1 MFYAHLKSEMIIL
14 KKGAD
19 VISQLKKEKLTKSSI
34 GFVPTMGALHKGHIS
49 LLEKCKETC
58 KLTVC
63 SIFINPT
70 QFNNADDFKKY
81 PVTLEQDIYTLEKNG
96 CDILFM
102 PDVNDMY
109 PDGTIS
115 KKHFD
120 LGYMENI
127 LEGKFRP
134 GHFQGV
140 CQVVSRLLQIIHPTH
155 LFIGQKD
162 YQQCMAIK
170 KLLKLENLNI
180 QIIICPTLREENGL
194 AMSSRNLRLNE
205 QQREQAAEIYKTLL
219 TLKQKIKPG
228 PLSNLKKEA
237 EKYLITKNINPDY
250 VEIADADNLK
260 IVNDW
265 NGTTELVALIAAFI
279 GEVRLIDNSLLKA

>member
-1 MFYAHLKSEMIIL
+1 MIIL
-14 KKGAD
+14 KKAVD
-19 VISQLKKEKLTKSSI
+19 VISQLKKERLTRSSI
-34 GFVPTMGALHKGHIS
+34 GFVPTMGALHEGHIS

-58 KLTVC
+58 EIKVC

-70 QFNNADDFKKY
+70 QFNNAEDFKKY

-120 LGYMENI
+120 LGYLENI

-140 CQVVSRLLQIIHPTH
+140 CQVVNRFLQIVNPTH

-162 YQQCMAIK
+162 YQQCMVIK
-170 KLLKLENLNI
+170 KLLELENLNI
-180 QIIICPTLREENGL
+180 KIIICPTLREENGL
-194 AMSSRNLRLNE
+194 AMSSRNLRLSE
-205 QQREQAAEIYKTLL
+205 LERDQAANIYKTLL
-219 TLKQKIKPG
+219 DLKQKIKPG
-228 PLSNLKKEA
+228 SLSVLKKEA
-237 EKYLITKNINPDY
+237 EKDLTTKKIKPDY
-250 VEIADADNLK
+250 VEIAEARNLK
-260 IVNDW
+260 IVDEW
-265 NGTTELVALIAAFI
+265 DGKTELVALIAAFI
-279 GEVRLIDNSLLKA
+279 GDVRLIDNILLKN